1 MCGGRRGG
9 NTVYPGY
16 STEEGE
22 RIQGRQWRSSRNQR
36 WKWGIC
42 LKPYIKVMKSP
53 LLHIVTGPGIGIGN
67 PLQYS
72 CLENSMDRGA
82 WWVAVH
88 GVSEESDAT
97 EQVSR
102 QIMSNVEHLFM
113 CLIVINLWPF
123 NLSSQILFCSLRS
136 SFWKLDFSV

>member
-1 MCGGRRGG
+1 MLALAYFSHGLYQASTGRVASQMELVVKNPPASTGDIKGTDSIPGSERSPGEG
-9 NTVYPGY
+9 NGY
-16 STEEGE
+16 
-22 RIQGRQWRSSRNQR
+22 
-36 WKWGIC
+36 
-42 LKPYIKVMKSP
+42 
-53 LLHIVTGPGIGIGN
+53 